1 MSDAT
6 IPAVTEKGQPRNISI
21 VLASALIGL
30 GLLLFMLNL
39 QRGGIWPVNIGA
51 IFVPD
56 TSNLAEMLVSYSY
69 LPRVSLAILAGIL
82 LGLSTTLLQQ
92 VLSNPLAEPGTLGI
106 FSASRIGVAITVLW
120 FPAAANS
127 GFIIPSLI
135 GSGLALAVILF
146 FTKKQQF
153 APLRIVLYGMV
164 LSLCF
169 EAVTTMLLI
178 AHFEDL
184 GELIVWQSGSLSQN
198 NWHGTQLLLI
208 ASVALS
214 LIASILLRPLTAMGL
229 NESVATSLGSKPV
242 LVRTM
247 TLVAA
252 VTGAAIVISTCGVI
266 AFIGL
271 GGAAIARSA
280 GARRL
285 KDQLVA
291 APLIAAGLLLTTDQL
306 LLFLLPT
313 MDIPAGSLTAMLGAP
328 LLLIILRKARSL
340 GAKAA
345 SLTDGGS
352 YKRPAPLVQLRLL
365 LALVALTLL
374 VLVTTRSEE
383 GWHILGTSE
392 WVSYFEWR
400 VPRIMAAAAAGAML
414 AIAGCLMQRMTGNP
428 MASPELL
435 GISSGAALLMI
446 PVVLFLPPLGRTQSI
461 VIAALGSILLLSL
474 SLRLTARSGFAPER
488 LLMTGIAVTALSGS
502 VMSVVIFLGDIRL
515 TRLLGWMSGSLYSVR
530 MSDALIASAVCVTGF
545 CMALLLQRW
554 LEILPL
560 GLQVSRSLGLRLNRA
575 RLLIVVLTGL
585 LTGTSVLLVGP
596 VSFIGLLAPHLARLT
611 GNQRPI
617 PLLLSS
623 SMIGASI
630 LVIADWIGRYI
641 AFPWEIP
648 AGLIATFVGGLFFCV
663 AAARR

>member
-6 IPAVTEKGQPRNISI
+6 IPAVIKKDQPRNISI
-21 VLASALIGL
+21 AVGTALIGL

-39 QRGGIWPVNIGA
+39 QRSGIGRVNIGA

-56 TSNLAEMLVSYSY
+56 TSSLAEMLVFYSY

-82 LGLSTTLLQQ
+82 LGLCTTLLQQ

-106 FSASRIGVAITVLW
+106 FSASRFAVAITVLW

-127 GFIIPSLI
+127 GFILPSLL
-135 GSGLALAVILF
+135 GSGMALAVVLLL
-146 FTKKQQF
+146 TKTQQF
-153 APLRIVLYGMV
+153 VPLRIVLYGMV

-208 ASVALS
+208 ASLVLG
-214 LIASILLRPLTAMGL
+214 LIAFILSRPLTAMGI
-229 NESVATSLGSKPV
+229 NEIVATSLGSKPV
-242 LVRTM
+242 LVRSM

-266 AFIGL
+266 AFVGL
-271 GGAAIARSA
+271 GGAAIAGSA

-285 KDQLVA
+285 QDQLFA

-306 LLFLLPT
+306 LLFLMPA
-313 MDIPAGSLTAMLGAP
+313 MDVPAGILTAILGAP
-328 LLLIILRKARSL
+328 LLLIILRKARAL
-340 GAKAA
+340 GAQTS

-352 YKRPAPLVQLRLL
+352 YKRQAPLFHLLLL
-365 LALVALTLL
+365 LALVAITLF
-374 VLVTTRSEE
+374 VLVVARSDG
-383 GWHILGTSE
+383 GWHILIASE
-392 WVSYFEWR
+392 WVSHFEWR
-400 VPRIMAAAAAGAML
+400 VPRIMAAAATGAML
-414 AIAGCLMQRMTGNP
+414 AISGCLMQRMTGNP

-446 PVVLFLPPLGRTQSI
+446 PIVLFLPPLGRTQSI
-461 VIAALGSILLLSL
+461 LIAALGSILFLSL

-502 VMSVVIFLGDIRL
+502 VMSVVIFLGDMRL

-554 LEILPL
+554 MEILPL
-560 GLQVSRSLGLRLNRA
+560 GMEVSRSLGLRLNRA

-611 GNQRPI
+611 GNQRPV

-623 SMIGASI
+623 SLIGASI
-630 LVIADWIGRYI
+630 LVLADWIGRYI
-641 AFPWEIP
+641 AFPWEVP

-663 AAARR
+663 AAVRR

>member
-6 IPAVTEKGQPRNISI
+6 SPALIEKDHPRNRSI
-21 VLASALIGL
+21 VLGSALIGL

-39 QRGGIWPVNIGA
+39 QRSGTWPVNIGA
-51 IFVPD
+51 ILAPD
-56 TSNLAEMLVSYSY
+56 KTSLAEMLVFYSY
-69 LPRVSLAILAGIL
+69 IPRACLAVLAGIL
-82 LGLSTTLLQQ
+82 LGICTTLLQQ

-106 FSASRIGVAITVLW
+106 FSASRVAVAITLLW

-127 GFIIPSLI
+127 GFILPSLL
-135 GSGLALAVILF
+135 GSGIALVVVLF
-146 FTKKQQF
+146 LTKTQQF
-153 APLRIVLYGMV
+153 APLRIVLHGMV
-164 LSLCF
+164 LSLCC

-184 GELIVWQSGSLSQN
+184 GEFIVWQSGSLSQN
-198 NWHGTQLLLI
+198 NWHGTQVLLI
-208 ASVALS
+208 ASLALS
-214 LIASILLRPLTAMGL
+214 LMAFMVLRPLIAMGI
-229 NESVATSLGSKPV
+229 NESVATSLGTKPV
-242 LVRTM
+242 LVRIM
-247 TLVAA
+247 TLIAA

-266 AFIGL
+266 AFVGL
-271 GGAAIARSA
+271 GGAAIARFA

-306 LLFLLPT
+306 LLVLLPT
-313 MDIPAGSLTAMLGAP
+313 MDVPAGSLTAILAAP
-328 LLLIILRKARSL
+328 LLLIILQKARAL
-340 GAKAA
+340 GAQTS
-345 SLTDGGS
+345 SLADGVS
-352 YKRPAPLVQLRLL
+352 IKCQTPSFHLL
-365 LALVALTLL
+365 LLSGLVALTLF
-374 VLVTTRSEE
+374 VLVMTRSEG
-383 GWHILGTSE
+383 GWHILVASE

-400 VPRIMAAAAAGAML
+400 VPRIIVAAATGAML

-446 PVVLFLPPLGRTQSI
+446 PIVLFLPPLGRTQSI
-461 VIAALGSILLLSL
+461 LIAALGSVLLLSL
-474 SLRLTARSGFAPER
+474 SLRLTARSGFAPDR
-488 LLMTGIAVTALSGS
+488 LLMTGIAITALAGS
-502 VMSVVIFLGDIRL
+502 VMSVVIFLGDMRL

-554 LEILPL
+554 MEILPL
-560 GLQVSRSLGLRLNRA
+560 GMEVSRSLGLRLSRA

-611 GNQRPI
+611 GNQRPV

-623 SMIGASI
+623 SLIGASI
-630 LVIADWIGRYI
+630 LVLSDWIGRYI
-641 AFPWEIP
+641 AFPWEMP

-663 AAARR
+663 AVARR